1 MSKWF
6 DLNVAAASPNQV
18 LVSTN
23 LVRGCANRT
32 RGFNLNVA
40 PDDDEEMIR
49 SIFDTSNLEHVMA
62 AYSWFDDCCTK
73 LKAKK
78 EKHLMSANRVANE
91 QMVSVPS
98 FANVGA
104 AQFDLNVT
112 ATNLVRGFNLNV
124 APSAYDFCCISC
136 STFQSECDTGC

>member
-1 MSKWF
+1 
-6 DLNVAAASPNQV
+6 
-18 LVSTN
+18 
-23 LVRGCANRT
+23 
-32 RGFNLNVA
+32 
-40 PDDDEEMIR
+40 
-49 SIFDTSNLEHVMA
+49 MA

-91 QMVSVPS
+91 QMVSIPS

-112 ATNLVRGFNLNV
+112 AANLVRGFNLNV
-124 APSAYDFCCISC
+124 APSVDDFCCISC